1 MIKRYFR
8 TSKSFRFSRR
18 NFSRKFSPKS
28 PQTSFQYIVTIV
40 SNRFYSRLVIQ
51 LLYIQLF
58 LLCFNFSHENISIL
72 RAADLKYTLMS
83 SRTRAFFFLPPPPP
97 PKTKILCER
106 SNSSKTIFGN
116 KETKEMIK
124 RQPWKFLMAENGCV
138 HERIESF

>member
-1 MIKRYFR
+1 MRYFP

-51 LLYIQLF
+51 LLYPSPLFQLF
-58 LLCFNFSHENISIL
+58 A
-72 RAADLKYTLMS
+72 RKYLYPSS
-83 SRTRAFFFLPPPPP
+83 SRFKIHADVIQDTRLFFPLSPPPLR
-97 PKTKILCER
+97 TKILCER